1 MVKVQLRTDDA
12 QVNFEGKILD
22 LPESPLIGDIIFFKN
37 LFNDEELD
45 IAEYEAGK
53 QSLKLEGKVVER
65 MWYLNTESLDFILLC
80 KLELTEL

>member
-53 QSLKLEGKVVER
+53 QS
-65 MWYLNTESLDFILLC
+65 
-80 KLELTEL
+80 